1 MFFLLGCRLFQQ
13 WLVDN
18 YVEIE
23 KDRIDYCKAHQK
35 ELRVETY
42 QGLIDYMQNRANN
55 INGRVGKMVVLPSTF
70 IGSPRNM
77 FQNYQDAMAIVNKFG
92 KPDLLLQ

>member
-1 MFFLLGCRLFQQ
+1 MNSMFFLLGRRLFQQ

-18 YVEIE
+18 YVKIE

-55 INGRVGKMVVLPSTF
+55 I
-70 IGSPRNM
+70 I
-77 FQNYQDAMAIVNKFG
+77 
-92 KPDLLLQ
+92 